1 MIIKKLIKNTSITDF
16 FLFVCLI
23 FLSLILTYSYVLKEQ
38 YYYYWDY
45 SRSFQ
50 QINDLIDSFQNSFF
64 NGIGLFL
71 ISLFDDYTQL
81 PSILILP
88 FRIVLGNSR
97 LSFIYCLI
105 LVYVVPFCLVSG
117 FILSKIIKLNS
128 KFIFW
133 SSSFFS
139 LLFPS
144 IWIPA
149 FRGFPDIGGSTLT
162 ALAMLAYWQDTSLKK
177 NNQRFLIASLLGI
190 SVLFRRHFIY
200 SVRAFIITIII
211 YKLFEISSRYR
222 KSLISSLK
230 YLKAFSLRVI
240 YVLILFS
247 VFTFIVI
254 TKALLI
260 NYRTLYASYEA
271 SITYNLI
278 FYVQEFGLFFC
289 LCSVFGFLWIS
300 FSSSIDIKKL
310 RFIFLFGTIEII
322 QWFFFA
328 RQTNIQYGTH
338 FLLFIISGNYLLAW
352 MIFMRLR
359 KSFRLFFILINIFF
373 NGVIAFY
380 SMFYSLELKNPLS
393 VLLPK
398 KELPLYREDF
408 DKVKSLIEYLRLNN
422 DSEKKIYV
430 ASSSYTLNYSVFT
443 VAEQQLFG
451 KSILPISRN
460 SNVDSRDFYPLT
472 GLLQAHYVVVA
483 LPYQFHIDPKEQ
495 TVVKV
500 VVDAFTQNWAIA
512 QDFTPLPQDFTLEN
526 GVTVQVYERIRPT
539 SFPTILETLAKMRSQ
554 ISRIPGQEPF
564 WLDLKSEQPTAIIQ
578 EPLLNMA
585 QILRLQISNKTS
597 ASLLYFGKISE
608 NTKISGL
615 YSISKCNNASEPIS
629 FKISTLDKSG
639 NTLTQN
645 IKSYPNSQLSPFE
658 LQISGQNASFL
669 KLDISVDSKAKASFT
684 CRAELNLLKV
694 SPK

>member
-1 MIIKKLIKNTSITDF
+1 MTIKKLIKNTSVTDLS
-16 FLFVCLI
+16 LFICLV
-23 FLSLILTYSYVLKEQ
+23 FSSLILTYFYISKEQ

-45 SRSFQ
+45 SRSFE
-50 QINDLIDSFQNSFF
+50 QINDLIESFQSSPFD
-64 NGIGLFL
+64 GIGLFL

-81 PSILILP
+81 PSIPIFP
-88 FRIVLGNSR
+88 FRIILGDSR
-97 LSFIYCLI
+97 LSFVYCLI
-105 LVYVVPFCLVSG
+105 LVYVVPFCLVVG
-117 FILSKIIKLNS
+117 FTLSKIIKLNP
-128 KFIFW
+128 KLIFW

-162 ALAMLAYWQDTSLKK
+162 ALAMLVYWQDTSLKK
-177 NNQRFLIASLLGI
+177 KNQRFLIASLVGI

-230 YLKAFSLRVI
+230 YLKAFSFRVI
-240 YVLILFS
+240 HVLILFS
-247 VFTFIVI
+247 VFAFIVI

-260 NYRTLYASYEA
+260 NYRTLYASYET
-271 SITYNLI
+271 SITYNLS
-278 FYVQEFGLFFC
+278 FYIQEFGLIVC
-289 LCSVFGFLWIS
+289 LCSVIGFIYAFLN
-300 FSSSIDIKKL
+300 SSIDLKKL
-310 RFIFLFGTIEII
+310 NFLFLFGIIEII

-328 RQTNIQYGTH
+328 RQTNIQYVTH
-338 FLLFIISGNYLLAW
+338 FLLFIISGNYLLIW
-352 MIFMRLR
+352 IVFINLR
-359 KSFRLFFILINIFF
+359 KSFRFFLISINTLSY
-373 NGVIAFY
+373 GSIALY
-380 SMFYSLELKNPLS
+380 SMFHSLQLKDPIS

-408 DKVKSLIEYLRLNN
+408 NEVKSLVEYLRLNN
-422 DSEKKIYV
+422 DSDKKIYV

-451 KSILPISRN
+451 KSVLPISRN
-460 SNVDSRDFYPLT
+460 SNVDSRDFYPLS

-500 VVDAFTQNWAIA
+500 VVDAFTQNWMIA
-512 QDFTPLPQDFTLEN
+512 QDFTPLPQAFTLEH
-526 GVTVQVYERIRPT
+526 GVTVRIYERIRPT
-539 SFPTILETLAKMRSQ
+539 SFPTILETLVKMRSQ
-554 ISRIPGQEPF
+554 VSRTPGQEPF

-585 QILRLQISNKTS
+585 QVLRLEISNKTF
-597 ASLLYFGKISE
+597 ASLLYFGKIPE
-608 NTKISGL
+608 NIKISGL
-615 YSISKCNNASEPIS
+615 YSISKCGDASEPIS
-629 FKISTLDKSG
+629 FKISTLDKGG

-669 KLDISVDSKAKASFT
+669 KLDISVDSKAKVSST

-694 SPK
+694 SPQ